1 MTASENPSHPA
12 AAPTVAVT
20 PPDGML
26 HAATPQTVDIEQTR
40 NVTELL
46 MQRVRTAPA
55 HIAFETRP
63 AGQPLTAPWEQIST
77 ESFARQVSEIA
88 KGLIASGVRA
98 GDTIMIMAQTQYLW
112 AVVDHAALF
121 AGAVVVPVYDTAS
134 AAQLRSIISDSRP
147 VHAFVGTVTGGER
160 LLEAA
165 AAASNGSAPHTL
177 QVSVLSTDSP
187 QPQPPSQRA
196 TTGAADSAGIGSLAT
211 LIAGGVHV
219 TDAELEARRLGASL
233 DDVAT
238 IVYTSGTTGDP
249 KGAQITHRNLVG
261 QVLNTAAAYSEVV
274 RESGNTVLF
283 LPLTH
288 VLGRALQ
295 LICIANGMRVAHLS
309 DPKEVVQSLA
319 ILRPTFLVVVP
330 RVLEKIEGAAAASA
344 AEKRVLPLWRAAHR
358 TALAWGEFLETS
370 DRDPSVHAP
379 TGLRLRRA
387 LFDRVFYRRLR
398 SVMGGRLDYLLSGAA
413 TLRPSLATFFR
424 GIGVPVIEGYGL
436 TETTAPL
443 TGGRPGSLRAGSV
456 GTPLPGNAVRIA
468 DSGEVLAKGVGV
480 FAGYRSEA
488 HNADAFVD
496 GYFRTGDLGSLAPDG
511 SLTLSGRL
519 KHVIV
524 TSTGR
529 TVSPEQW
536 EQTVEQHPLVAH
548 AALVGT
554 DRPYLT
560 ALVVIDTEAA
570 AAWFTDRGDAPA
582 SALSASGLVVC
593 SDGRLLE
600 EITAAIDR
608 ANAAVSPAERVQSWR
623 GLVIGG
629 DRLDEFV
636 TPTMKLKRQ
645 ALLTESEP
653 IISELYR

>member
-1 MTASENPSHPA
+1 MINREIPHTQA
-12 AAPTVAVT
+12 ADHAESMAPTANE
-20 PPDGML
+20 P
-26 HAATPQTVDIEQTR
+26 HAFTPQTVDIEQTR

-63 AGQPLTAPWEQIST
+63 AGEPLTAPWT
-77 ESFARQVSEIA
+77 QVSTQAFADAVSELA
-88 KGLIASGVRA
+88 KGLIAAGVKP

-134 AAQLRSIISDSRP
+134 ATQLEAILVDSRP
-147 VHAFVGTVTGGER
+147 VHAFVGTAADGER
-160 LLEAA
+160 LAQ
-165 AAASNGSAPHTL
+165 AASNASSSSEARAPWISVMSSEPLSASAEQSAVAPATGTL
-177 QVSVLSTDSP
+177 SDLVAL
-187 QPQPPSQRA
+187 
-196 TTGAADSAGIGSLAT
+196 GADVADA
-211 LIAGGVHV
+211 
-219 TDAELEARRLGASL
+219 DLEARRLSASL

-274 RESGNTVLF
+274 QETGNTVLF

-319 ILRPTFLVVVP
+319 VLRPTFLVVVP
-330 RVLEKIEGAAAASA
+330 RVLEKIEAAAAASA
-344 AEKRVLPLWRAAHR
+344 AEKKLLPIWRSAHR
-358 TALAWGEFLETS
+358 TAIEWGAYLEAADQRPTL
-370 DRDPSVHAP
+370 RAP
-379 TGLRLRRA
+379 IGLRLRRA
-387 LFDRVFYRRLR
+387 LYDRVFYSRLR
-398 SVMGGRLDYLLSGAA
+398 AVMGGRLAYLLSGAA

-456 GTPLPGNAVRIA
+456 GTPLPGNEVRIA
-468 DSGEVLAKGVGV
+468 DNGEVLAKGVGV
-480 FAGYRSEA
+480 FAGYRNEA

-496 GYFRTGDLGSLAPDG
+496 GYFRTGDLGALAPDG
-511 SLTLSGRL
+511 SLTLRGRL
-519 KHVIV
+519 KHVLV

-529 TVSPEQW
+529 TVSPEHW
-536 EQTVEQHPLVAH
+536 EHTVEQHPLVAH

-560 ALVVIDTEAA
+560 AVVVIDTEAA
-570 AAWFTDRGDAPA
+570 TAWFKDRGDAPA

-608 ANAAVSPAERVQSWR
+608 ANDAVSPAERVQSWR

-645 ALLTESEP
+645 VLLTEAEP

>member
-1 MTASENPSHPA
+1 MTSSDPRHQPEATSTIAAASGA
-12 AAPTVAVT
+12 AAP
-20 PPDGML
+20 
-26 HAATPQTVDIEQTR
+26 HASTPQTVDIEQTR

-46 MQRVRTAPA
+46 MQRVRTAPQ

-63 AGQPLTAPWEQIST
+63 AGKPLDAEWTQIT
-77 ESFARQVSEIA
+77 TREFADQVSALA

-98 GDTIMIMAQTQYLW
+98 GDTVMIMAPTQYLW

-134 AAQLRSIISDSRP
+134 PAQLQAIIADARP
-147 VHAFVGTVTGGER
+147 VLAFTGTAVHGER
-160 LLEAA
+160 LAQAATASGTEA
-165 AAASNGSAPHTL
+165 
-177 QVSVLSTDSP
+177 P
-187 QPQPPSQRA
+187 QLRLLDPDPAIPNDA
-196 TTGAADSAGIGSLAT
+196 SLAGLAELGT
-211 LIAGGVHV
+211 TV
-219 TDAELEARRLGASL
+219 TDAQLEERRLAATL

-249 KGAQITHRNLVG
+249 KGALITHRNLVG

-274 RESGNTVLF
+274 QETGNTVLF

-330 RVLEKIEGAAAASA
+330 RVLEKIEDAAANSA
-344 AEKRVLPLWRAAHR
+344 REKKVLPLWRAAHR
-358 TALAWGEFLETS
+358 AAVAWGVHLEAM
-370 DRDPSVHAP
+370 DRDPGARAP
-379 TGLRLRRA
+379 LGLRLRHA
-387 LFDRVFYRRLR
+387 LFDRVFYGKLR
-398 SVMGGRLDYLLSGAA
+398 AVMGGRIDYLLSGAA
-413 TLRPSLATFFR
+413 TLRPELARFFR

-443 TGGRPGSLRAGSV
+443 TGGRPGSLVAGSV

-480 FAGYRSEA
+480 FAGYRNPVHTEQ
-488 HNADAFVD
+488 AFVD

-511 SLTLSGRL
+511 TLTLRGRL

-529 TVSPEQW
+529 TVSPESW

-570 AAWFTDRGDAPA
+570 TAWFRDRGDAPA
-582 SALSASGLVVC
+582 RALTEDGLVVC
-593 SDGRLLE
+593 ADGRLTE
-600 EITAAIDR
+600 EISTAIHR
-608 ANAAVSPAERVQSWR
+608 ANAAVSPSERVQAWEAV
-623 GLVIGG
+623 VIGE
-629 DRLDEFV
+629 DRASEFV

-645 ALLTESEP
+645 ALLDEAASITDG
-653 IISELYR
+653 LYR